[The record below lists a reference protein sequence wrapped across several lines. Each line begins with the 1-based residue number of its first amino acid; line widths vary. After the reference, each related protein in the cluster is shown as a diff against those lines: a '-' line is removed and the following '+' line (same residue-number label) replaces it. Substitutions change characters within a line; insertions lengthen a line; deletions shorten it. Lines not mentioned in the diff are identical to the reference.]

1 MTTNAQSVWRVAQAV
16 AALLVLGLFLFSVRG
31 LLNPFLLFWI
41 LVVVLLPFRG
51 VPGHGLL
58 VFVAAILTLYWLLAT
73 TGFLLAPFVL
83 GFLLA
88 YVLDPL
94 VHGLEG
100 RGVGRTLAIVILS
113 LPVVSLGVV
122 LVLFGIPALI
132 VQVDQL
138 IEATPTLLDRVGV
151 WVSALRERILLANIP
166 GLDERSLPDL
176 RTLDPGQVVTFL
188 QERRSSL
195 ASGAWASI
203 LGLGRGLGS
212 AATLAGYVV
221 LTPVLTFYLLRDY
234 DKIVARVRGLL
245 PRSRGAAIV
254 DFATEYDTLLAK
266 YLRGQV
272 TVAVILGLLTGVL
285 LFAVRFPYPFLLGAL
300 VGVLGLIPFLGL
312 VLSIIPAII
321 VALIS
326 GNVVT
331 SLIKV
336 AAVFGSTQI
345 LEGSFISPR
354 IVGESVGLHPVW
366 IVLALSVGGFF
377 FGFVG
382 LLVGVPAAAGVKL
395 LVVRGL
401 DRYRHSELFAGGAA
415 GPVEGA

>member
-1 MTTNAQSVWRVAQAV
+1 MTTNTHSVWRFVQA
-16 AALLVLGLFLFSVRG
+16 AAAVLVIGLLLFSVRD
-31 LLNPFLLFWI
+31 LLNPFLLFWV
-41 LVVVLLPFRG
+41 LVALLLPFREAQ
-51 VPGHGLL
+51 GHGLI
-58 VFVAAILTLYWLLAT
+58 VFLFAVLTLYWLLAT

-83 GFLLA
+83 GLVLA
-88 YVLDPL
+88 FMLDPA
-94 VHGLEG
+94 VDAVEG
-100 RGVGRTLAIVILS
+100 RGVGRTLSIVLLA
-113 LPVVSLGVV
+113 LPVVGVGIG
-122 LVLFGIPALI
+122 LILFGIPSLI
-132 VQVDQL
+132 VQMDQL
-138 IEATPTLLDRVGV
+138 IEAAPTLIERVGG
-151 WVSALRERILLANIP
+151 WAGGLRERILLANIP
-166 GLDERSLPDL
+166 GLDEEALPDL
-176 RTLDPGQVVTFL
+176 RTLDPAQVVTFL

-195 ASGAWASI
+195 ASGAWASV

-212 AATLAGYVV
+212 AATLVGYVV

-234 DKIVARVRGLL
+234 DAIKARVRDLL
-245 PRSRGAAIV
+245 PRSREAAIV
-254 DFATEYDTLLAK
+254 DFATEYDALLAK

-272 TVAVILGLLTGVL
+272 TVAIILGLLTGVL
-285 LFAVRFPYPFLLGAL
+285 LFLVRFPYPFLLGAL

-321 VALIS
+321 VALVS

-336 AAVFGSTQI
+336 AGVYGFTQV

-382 LLVGVPAAAGVKL
+382 LLIGVPGAVGVKL
-395 LVVRGL
+395 LVVRAL
-401 DRYRHSELFAGGAA
+401 ARYRRSALFDEEAVRG
-415 GPVEGA
+415 

>member
-1 MTTNAQSVWRVAQAV
+1 MTTNTHSVWRFVQA
-16 AALLVLGLFLFSVRG
+16 AAAVLVIGLLLFSVRD
-31 LLNPFLLFWI
+31 LLNPFLLFWV
-41 LVVVLLPFRG
+41 LVVLLLPFREAQ
-51 VPGHGLL
+51 GHGRI
-58 VFVAAILTLYWLLAT
+58 VFLFAVLTLYWLLAT

-83 GFLLA
+83 GLVLA
-88 YVLDPL
+88 FMLDPA
-94 VHGLEG
+94 VDAVEG
-100 RGVGRTLAIVILS
+100 RGVGRTLSIVLLA
-113 LPVVSLGVV
+113 LPVVGVGV
-122 LVLFGIPALI
+122 GLIFFGIPSLI
-132 VQVDQL
+132 VQMDQL
-138 IEATPTLLDRVGV
+138 IEAAPTLIERVGG
-151 WVSALRERILLANIP
+151 WAGGLRERILLADIP
-166 GLDERSLPDL
+166 GLDEEALPDL
-176 RTLDPGQVVTFL
+176 RTLDPAQVVTFL

-195 ASGAWASI
+195 ASGAWASV

-212 AATLAGYVV
+212 AATLVGYVV

-234 DKIVARVRGLL
+234 DAIKARVRDLL
-245 PRSRGAAIV
+245 PRSREAAIV
-254 DFATEYDTLLAK
+254 DFATEYDALLAK

-272 TVAVILGLLTGVL
+272 TVAIILGLLTGVL
-285 LFAVRFPYPFLLGAL
+285 LFLVRFPYPFLLGAL

-321 VALIS
+321 VALVS

-336 AAVFGSTQI
+336 AGVYGFTQV

-382 LLVGVPAAAGVKL
+382 LLIGVPGAVGVKL
-395 LVVRGL
+395 LVVRAL
-401 DRYRHSELFAGGAA
+401 ARYRRSALFDEEAVRG
-415 GPVEGA
+415 

>member
-1 MTTNAQSVWRVAQAV
+1 MTTNTHSVWRFVQA
-16 AALLVLGLFLFSVRG
+16 AAAVLVIGLLLFSVRD
-31 LLNPFLLFWI
+31 LLNPFLLFWV
-41 LVVVLLPFRG
+41 LVVLLLPFREAQ
-51 VPGHGLL
+51 GHGLI
-58 VFVAAILTLYWLLAT
+58 VFLFAVLTLYWLLAT

-83 GFLLA
+83 GLVLA
-88 YVLDPL
+88 FMLDPA
-94 VHGLEG
+94 VDAVEG
-100 RGVGRTLAIVILS
+100 RGVGRTLSIVLLA
-113 LPVVSLGVV
+113 LPVVGVGV
-122 LVLFGIPALI
+122 GLILFGIPSLI
-132 VQVDQL
+132 VQMDQL
-138 IEATPTLLDRVGV
+138 IEAAPTLIERVSG
-151 WVSALRERILLANIP
+151 WAGGLRERILLANIP
-166 GLDERSLPDL
+166 GLDEEALPDL
-176 RTLDPGQVVTFL
+176 RTLDPAQVVTFL

-195 ASGAWASI
+195 ASGAWASV

-212 AATLAGYVV
+212 AATLVGYVV

-234 DKIVARVRGLL
+234 DTIKARVRDLL
-245 PRSRGAAIV
+245 PRSREAAIV
-254 DFATEYDTLLAK
+254 DFATEYDALLAK

-272 TVAVILGLLTGVL
+272 TVAIILGLLTGVL
-285 LFAVRFPYPFLLGAL
+285 LFLVRFPYPFLLGAL

-321 VALIS
+321 VALVS

-336 AAVFGSTQI
+336 AGVYGFTQV

-382 LLVGVPAAAGVKL
+382 LLIGVPGAVGVKL
-395 LVVRGL
+395 LVVRAL
-401 DRYRHSELFAGGAA
+401 ARYRRSALFDEEAVRG
-415 GPVEGA
+415 